1 MNALAYFGQQKIQA
15 GVASGANT
23 TITNQDEMNKI
34 TYSVN
39 ANPLEA
45 EGTWVK

>member
-15 GVASGANT
+15 SAEGLTTTN
-23 TITNQDEMNKI
+23 TITSQAEMNKI

-39 ANPLEA
+39 ANPLSS
-45 EGTWVK
+45 EGT

>member
-15 GVASGANT
+15 SSTNT
-23 TITNQDEMNKI
+23 TISSQEEMNKI
-34 TYSVN
+34 TYSVS

-45 EGTWVK
+45 GGT